1 MACALEAALLAQV
14 VASNVV
20 DAWLSYLQHRRH
32 LRVGA
37 QHPMKTELA
46 HRTASKHAAEVA
58 ASASLAAVVA
68 AAAVVV
74 VVAAVVVAVVAA
86 VVREG

>member
-14 VASNVV
+14 ASYVE
-20 DAWLSYLQHRRH
+20 DAWLSYLQHRHH

-46 HRTASKHAAEVA
+46 HQTALKHVVVA
-58 ASASLAAVVA
+58 AAAASGSALASLAAA

-74 VVAAVVVAVVAA
+74 V
-86 VVREG
+86 REG

>member
-14 VASNVV
+14 VASYVE
-20 DAWLSYLQHRRH
+20 DAWLSYLQHRHH

-46 HRTASKHAAEVA
+46 HQMASKHVVVAAAA
-58 ASASLAAVVA
+58 ASASASLA

-74 VVAAVVVAVVAA
+74 VV
-86 VVREG
+86 VREG

>member
-1 MACALEAALLAQV
+1 MACALEGALLAQV
-14 VASNVV
+14 VASYVE
-20 DAWLSYLQHRRH
+20 DAWLSYLQHRHH

-46 HRTASKHAAEVA
+46 HQMASKHVVVAAAA
-58 ASASLAAVVA
+58 ASASALASLA

-74 VVAAVVVAVVAA
+74 VV
-86 VVREG
+86 VREG